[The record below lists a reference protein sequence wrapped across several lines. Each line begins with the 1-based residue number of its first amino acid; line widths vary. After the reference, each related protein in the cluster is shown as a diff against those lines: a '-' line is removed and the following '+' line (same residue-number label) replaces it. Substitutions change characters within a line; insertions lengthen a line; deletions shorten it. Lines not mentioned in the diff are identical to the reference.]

1 MNMGNW
7 GTFGLSIISA
17 DYGESIGTRVADNP
31 QGFIETGD
39 LKMGAYAV
47 GLSYSR
53 ALSTQF
59 LIGGQAKYAHENLGE
74 NLMPGGETVTNEVGG
89 FAFDFGTIYYPGF
102 RSFRFGMSVRN
113 FSPQYRYQEE
123 TFELPLTFRIG
134 AAMDVLDLV
143 GGIPNSSL
151 LISVDA
157 LHPRSYTERIHV
169 GGEYWFRDLLALRGG
184 YKFNYD
190 LS

>member
-1 MNMGNW
+1 
-7 GTFGLSIISA
+7 
-17 DYGESIGTRVADNP
+17 
-31 QGFIETGD
+31 
-39 LKMGAYAV
+39 
-47 GLSYSR
+47 
-53 ALSTQF
+53 
-59 LIGGQAKYAHENLGE
+59 
-74 NLMPGGETVTNEVGG
+74 MPNDETVSNEAGG

-113 FSPQYRYQEE
+113 FSPQLKYQEE

-143 GGIPNSSL
+143 GGIPNNSL

-190 LS
+190 EEGLSLGFGLKYPIAGINLRVDYAYTDFGVFTNVNRITIGSTF